1 MKRITVPFALGLL
14 VLLVFLAVRVSEPQL
29 IGPGTFKYALVTILV
44 CFTIALVRTISFVL
58 FDVIFRRRKA
68 REAPAL
74 LRLLLSIILYSVFFL
89 IIYRVIL
96 QVQLGDYFVL
106 PTTVVSVIIGLAL
119 QDTLGN
125 FFAGLSIHVEQP
137 FHIFDAIRIGDITG
151 RVEAVTWRTTTI
163 RTNNNTTVIFPN
175 SRVAREALEVYKF
188 NNLNRRILRV
198 PAPFSIAPQKV
209 ISLLRETAISI
220 PNVASER
227 TPIVRIG
234 DFGDSNVIYEIL
246 YWVKDYMLI
255 HDIDALI
262 RQHLWYIYRRN
273 DVEIP
278 FPVRHVL
285 LEEQQ
290 ARVAHETADYDKLI
304 ESVEI
309 FEPLSA
315 REKEAVASSA
325 IKAVYAPGELILR
338 SGDAGDSMFI
348 VCRGKVEVRLRGTDG
363 NAQQVAELG
372 PGNFF
377 GEMALLTG
385 EPRNADV
392 IASDE
397 VGTLE
402 IKKDVLKELLENNA
416 DLAEA
421 LSHKITERQTR
432 LDEYARSMP
441 EEEKTVHRHAILR
454 RIQRFFGLN

>member
-1 MKRITVPFALGLL
+1 MKRVTLPLTFSLL
-14 VLLVFLAVRVSEPQL
+14 VLLVYVSIRRFEPGL
-29 IGPGTFKYALVTILV
+29 IGPTSSKYVLGALLV
-44 CFTIALVRTISFVL
+44 SFTIAVVRTIGFVL
-58 FDVIFRRRKA
+58 FDVVFRRRKA

-74 LRLLLSIILYSVFFL
+74 LRLLLSIILYSIFFL
-89 IIYRVIL
+89 IIYRVVL
-96 QVQLGDYFVL
+96 QEQLGDYFFL
-106 PTTVVSVIIGLAL
+106 PTTVVSVILGLAL

-137 FHIFDAIRIGDITG
+137 FHIFDAIRIGDVTG

-163 RTNNNTTVIFPN
+163 RTNNNTTIVFPN
-175 SRVAREALEVYKF
+175 SRVAREPLEVYKF
-188 NNLNRRILRV
+188 NNLNRRVLRV
-198 PAPFSIAPQKV
+198 PASFSIAPQKIITLV
-209 ISLLRETAISI
+209 RDTVISI

-234 DFGDSNVIYEIL
+234 DFSDSNVIYEIL

-255 HDIDALI
+255 HDIDATI

-273 DVEIP
+273 DIEVP

-285 LEEQQ
+285 FEQQ
-290 ARVAHETADYDKLI
+290 EPARSREAANYNELI
-304 ESVEI
+304 DSVEI

-315 REKEAVASSA
+315 QEKESVASSA
-325 IKAVYAPGELILR
+325 IKTVYAPGESILR
-338 SGDAGDSMFI
+338 HGDPGDSMF
-348 VCRGKVEVRLRGTDG
+348 VVSSGRVEVRLRGSDG

-392 IASDE
+392 IAADE
-397 VGTLE
+397 VGILE
-402 IKKDVLKELLENNA
+402 IRKDVLQQLLDNNA
-416 DLAEA
+416 DLAMA
-421 LSHKITERQTR
+421 LSHKIAERQAS

-441 EEEKTVHRHAILR
+441 EEEKRVHTHAILR
-454 RIQRFFGLN
+454 RIQRFFGLS